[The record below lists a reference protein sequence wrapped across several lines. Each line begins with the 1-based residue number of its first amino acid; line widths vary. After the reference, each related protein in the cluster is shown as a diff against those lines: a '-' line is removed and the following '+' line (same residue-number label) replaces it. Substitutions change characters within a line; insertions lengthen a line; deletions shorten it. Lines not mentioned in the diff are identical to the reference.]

1 MLTVVADEPELVEP
15 VLPELVEP
23 EVVEPEVVEPEVVDV
38 LVVPVPVLVVLEV
51 GVDAASEGP
60 VPVAICTPI
69 TPHAAMNRPTA
80 SDTARIRIRR

>member
-1 MLTVVADEPELVEP
+1 VLTVVAVEPELVVP

-23 EVVEPEVVEPEVVDV
+23 DPFDPEPEVVAV
-38 LVVPVPVLVVLEV
+38 LVVPVPVLAVLAEAV
-51 GVDAASEGP
+51 ASEGP
-60 VPVAICTPI
+60 LPVASCTPI